1 MAKVR
6 CSILSAHCSAEP
18 EISSLCCPTS
28 VRCLPR
34 RKGQTAGDGH
44 QGAWHS
50 VCYLWRNDSY
60 PISPPDLARDQTA
73 MTKLLC
79 ILASLTLPARDLPQ
93 DAGNLWQTD
102 NVFVVG
108 VGASLATAAYAT
120 NDAPRSEL
128 SSVDGPARITDT
140 YGAGTFNIPI
150 AIGLW
155 GFGHATHN
163 EPVRDFGH
171 GLTRALGLTQ
181 LVVGPIKVLSHRLRP
196 NEANHRSFPSGH
208 TANTFAMARFI
219 QRETST
225 TISLPFY
232 ALAAITGAGR
242 VEGRQHYLSDV
253 LMGATLGIIV
263 GGTVGREQS
272 SGRVSWQPMTQ
283 APGLRLRVRL
293 N

>member
-1 MAKVR
+1 
-6 CSILSAHCSAEP
+6 
-18 EISSLCCPTS
+18 
-28 VRCLPR
+28 
-34 RKGQTAGDGH
+34 
-44 QGAWHS
+44 
-50 VCYLWRNDSY
+50 
-60 PISPPDLARDQTA
+60 

-93 DAGNLWQTD
+93 DASNLWQTD
-102 NVFVVG
+102 NALVVG
-108 VGASLATAAYAT
+108 AGASLAAAAYAT
-120 NDAPRSEL
+120 KDSPRSEL
-128 SSVDGPARITDT
+128 SFVDGPARITDV
-140 YGAGTFNIPI
+140 YGAGTFNIPV

-181 LVVGPIKVLSHRLRP
+181 LVVGPMKVLSHRLRP

-219 QRETST
+219 QHETST

-232 ALAAITGAGR
+232 ALAVLTGAGR

-253 LMGATLGIIV
+253 LMGATLGVIV
-263 GGTVGREQS
+263 GSTVGRDRS

-283 APGLRLRVRL
+283 APGLRLRVAL